1 MISTTIKIK
10 SISVTNGTLELNEI
24 DGTYVLSFNN
34 SPLMYSKNFIKINNL
49 FNEYLKKMW

>member
-1 MISTTIKIK
+1 MINTTIKIK